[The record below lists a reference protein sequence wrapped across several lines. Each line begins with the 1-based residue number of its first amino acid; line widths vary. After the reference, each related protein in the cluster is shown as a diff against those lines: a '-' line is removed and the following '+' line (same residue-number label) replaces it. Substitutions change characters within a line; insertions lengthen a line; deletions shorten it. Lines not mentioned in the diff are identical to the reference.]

1 MLTAAA
7 ARSHQL
13 YISRPRK
20 RRPRHGRAVICARGN
35 HKNLHL
41 DTLISAPAAASCKT
55 GGAGGGAPASLLD
68 GRVAASGAVVSPPD
82 VAAAAA
88 PRFRRDIKLELK
100 LYLRS
105 VSWSEGDFRDRRR
118 RRRRR
123 GVPSPPPPA
132 PRPWSAGESLGGGG
146 GVDETEGSRD
156 RLLRFTLHFSLSRGG
171 GPARV
176 RRFTE
181 LLT

>member
-1 MLTAAA
+1 
-7 ARSHQL
+7 
-13 YISRPRK
+13 
-20 RRPRHGRAVICARGN
+20 
-35 HKNLHL
+35 LHL

-68 GRVAASGAVVSPPD
+68 GRVAASSAVISRPD

-123 GVPSPPPPA
+123 GVPPPPPA

-146 GVDETEGSRD
+146 GGDETEGSRD

-171 GPARV
+171 GPARP
-176 RRFTE
+176 RAPFHGIADLTAQIYTRAASFCRPIYLFIY
-181 LLT
+181 LL

>member
-1 MLTAAA
+1 LFAAA

-41 DTLISAPAAASCKT
+41 DALISAPAASCKT
-55 GGAGGGAPASLLD
+55 GGAGGGASASLLD
-68 GRVAASGAVVSPPD
+68 GRVAASSAVISPPD

-105 VSWSEGDFRDRRR
+105 VSWSEGDFRDRPRRRRRRECRR

-123 GVPSPPPPA
+123 GRGRRANHSAAAAAAVT
-132 PRPWSAGESLGGGG
+132 RPK
-146 GVDETEGSRD
+146 GVEIDFFDLLSTSRC
-156 RLLRFTLHFSLSRGG
+156 LAAAVL
-171 GPARV
+171 PARV